1 MLTLKQLEAFVHIV
15 ELGTFELA
23 AKRLN
28 ATQST
33 ISKRITELE
42 EASGLRLFD
51 RSKRTARLTA
61 DGEKLLQLARD
72 TLNSANRILQMKD
85 DASAGKQRVR
95 VGFTDLCALTWLPQ
109 FFRECSETYPLI
121 NLEITIDMSRN
132 LYRKFEDGDL
142 DIVVAPLD
150 SILLKQ
156 NNHRYQVLRN
166 VEIAFIGRSEFVSSP
181 NKIPIHNL
189 DKYNI
194 LVQGKESSYAQ
205 GINEWLSERGATL
218 VPTMIANNLVALV
231 GLISA
236 GYGIGVL
243 PKRFVMNLSKPTDL
257 VEIKTHPELPDM
269 TYYLL
274 TRDYAGNEA
283 IEKILEEILRFADF
297 TTPFLH

>member
-1 MLTLKQLEAFVHIV
+1 MLTLKQLEAFVQIV

-61 DGEKLLQLARD
+61 DGERLLQLARD
-72 TLNSANRILQMKD
+72 TLSSANRILQMKD
-85 DASAGKQRVR
+85 EAAAGRQRVR
-95 VGFTDLCALTWLPQ
+95 AGFTDLCALTWLPQ
-109 FFRECSETYPLI
+109 FFRECSEAYPLI

-132 LYRKFEDGDL
+132 LYRMFEDGDL
-142 DIVVAPLD
+142 DIVVAPID
-150 SILLKQ
+150 SALLKQ
-156 NNHRYQVLRN
+156 KNHKFEVLRS
-166 VEIAFIGRSEFVSSP
+166 VEIAFIGRSEFIRSP
-181 NKIPIHNL
+181 SKVPIHNL
-189 DKYNI
+189 DKFNI

-205 GINEWLSERGATL
+205 GINEWLSEKGATL

-274 TRDYAGNEA
+274 TRDHGGNKA
-283 IEKILEEILRFADF
+283 VDKLVEEISRAADF